1 MLGKL
6 VHYTADAVLV
16 SAMLAGI
23 KRSTGLTLAV
33 DKIESQEVRNVVV
46 KVLNVGEWVFDQTV
60 LLMNLS
66 SYFERRR

>member
-1 MLGKL
+1 MFGKL

-33 DKIESQEVRNVVV
+33 DKIENQEVRNVVV

-60 LLMNLS
+60 LLMNIS